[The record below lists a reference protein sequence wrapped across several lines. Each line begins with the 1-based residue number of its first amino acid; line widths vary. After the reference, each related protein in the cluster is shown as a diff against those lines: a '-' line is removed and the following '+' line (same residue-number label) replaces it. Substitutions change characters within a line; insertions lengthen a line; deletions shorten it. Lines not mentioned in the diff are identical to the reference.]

1 MFYILSKAID
11 FLVMPFSIFFVL
23 SICAFCVK
31 RYIAKKTILFIAFA
45 WLFITSNNYLVNKAF
60 LFWEHKVGNIN
71 DLQKTY
77 DVGIV
82 LSGGMINS
90 TVFTDHPVL
99 GIHADRFS
107 EAFLLYKAGKI
118 KKILITGTSPDYLLK
133 VKKGEVRQASQLLV
147 HWGVKQEDI
156 ILEEKARNTHENADF
171 TAKILNT
178 KFPGG
183 KYLLITSAFHMRRAA
198 GCIEKS
204 KVKADLFSA
213 DGYGGNFPIT
223 FKDLLVPDPDA
234 ASSFELLWREWIGY
248 IMYKMA
254 GYC

>member
-11 FLVMPFSIFFVL
+11 FLVMPFSIFFLL
-23 SICAFCVK
+23 SIYAFCM
-31 RYIAKKTILFIAFA
+31 KKYKTKKITLLIAFA
-45 WLFITSNNYLVNKAF
+45 WLFITSNTYLVNKAF
-60 LFWEHKVGNIN
+60 LFWEYKTRNIS

-82 LSGGMINS
+82 LSGGMINNA
-90 TVFTDHPVL
+90 VFTDHPAL

-107 EAFLLYKAGKI
+107 EAYLLYKAGKI
-118 KKILITGTSPDYLLK
+118 KKILISGTSPAYLLK
-133 VKKGEVRQASQLLV
+133 TKKGEVWQAAQLLRE
-147 HWGVKQEDI
+147 WGVKQEDI

-171 TAKILNT
+171 TAKILNSE
-178 KFPGG
+178 FPEG
-183 KYLLITSAFHMRRAA
+183 KYLLITSAFHMRRAV
-198 GCIEKS
+198 GCFEKS
-204 KVKADLFSA
+204 RVKADVFPA
-213 DGYGGNFPIT
+213 DVYGGNFPIN
-223 FKDLLVPDPDA
+223 FEDLLVPDPDA